1 MLGGHTL
8 SMFVEA
14 VRSTL
19 EATDGDRDHTCNKLG
34 GISGLTRPYCG
45 SDMSRCVPELQKT
58 PTAAK
63 YIIFQLW

>member
-19 EATDGDRDHTCNKLG
+19 EATDGDRDRTCNELG
-34 GISGLTRPYCG
+34 GRNLGVDATI
-45 SDMSRCVPELQKT
+45 
-58 PTAAK
+58 
-63 YIIFQLW
+63 LWF